1 MRRME
6 QMMLYRCRPKRF
18 IFFLFEEP
26 KFYSIFSQP
35 VNMAFKWLKTVGPV
49 VVR

>member
-6 QMMLYRCRPKRF
+6 QMLHRCRPKRF

-35 VNMAFKWLKTVGPV
+35 VIIAFKWLKTVGPV